1 MPFACAISLMVHIRK
16 GVLSV
21 AVSEAQKRASKK
33 YFDGHYRQVRLN
45 MQIEEAEALEAYCKD
60 KGISRAG
67 LIRKL
72 IRKEIGLPDITTE

>member
-1 MPFACAISLMVHIRK
+1 MK
-16 GVLSV
+16 GAVTL
-21 AVSEAQKRASKK
+21 AVSEAQKRANKK

-45 MQIEEAEALEAYCKD
+45 MQIEEAEALDKYCKD